1 MFLSYLYPIL
11 LDIVQESS
19 FQRLSDLPTPLESQ
33 AARKFTASDHFF
45 PFSKTPMPLFKVT
58 TVGCAKEVRNV
69 LSTWELM

>member
-1 MFLSYLYPIL
+1 MFLSYVYPIL

-19 FQRLSDLPTPLESQ
+19 SQRLSDLPTPESQ

-58 TVGCAKEVRNV
+58 TVGCSAKEVRKV